1 MENRQNDIE
10 KRVLHANRE
19 IEKLQQ
25 DNLLLNL
32 QIKAEN
38 QMRNAIKAQQK
49 LMQQSAKEMNHTKNT
64 IYQDDTNEN
73 HLQHQINSLTTD
85 PYATNTINT
94 NSNKQLN
101 EVHHENMKDIEERLK
116 HLNDSQTSISSSVP
130 SGSNIHESL
139 MTQIDSINHKIGYLR
154 DVNDQGAQL
163 IQVLDNRDLQLQ
175 NEHTQ
180 LQAKLKDLQEKKLQV
195 DSLVSQLETM
205 NEESEED
212 DVRKLPLTNF

>member
-1 MENRQNDIE
+1 M
-10 KRVLHANRE
+10 LHANRE

-38 QMRNAIKAQQK
+38 QMRNAIKVQQK
-49 LMQQSAKEMNHTKNT
+49 LMQQSSKELNHTKNT

-73 HLQHQINSLTTD
+73 HHQINSLTSE
-85 PYATNTINT
+85 PYATNTTNT
-94 NSNKQLN
+94 GGNKQLN
-101 EVHHENMKDIEERLK
+101 EAHHENMKDIEDRLK
-116 HLNDSQTSISSSVP
+116 HLNDSQTSISSSLP
-130 SGSNIHESL
+130 SSSNLQDTL

-163 IQVLDNRDLQLQ
+163 IQILDNRDLQLQ

-205 NEESEED
+205 NDESEED
-212 DVRKLPLTNF
+212 DVRKFLLTLYFIPF